1 MLFRYSGANRQM
13 KVTKEI
19 CSDAEREI
27 LRTWMKHKAGRMLNI
42 RQKDDATI
50 WMILKRISKED

>member
-1 MLFRYSGANRQM
+1 M

-19 CSDAEREI
+19 CSDTEKDI
-27 LRTWMKHKAGRMLNI
+27 LRTWMKHKAGRALDI

-50 WMILKRISKED
+50 WMILKRISREG

>member
-1 MLFRYSGANRQM
+1 M

-50 WMILKRISKED
+50 WIILKRISKED